1 MRSLSDSM
9 SIVRVGFLDEAR
21 MVEPCSVVVIVG
33 DAILSFSFLDG
44 YVSDFSGVP
53 NAVVELS
60 SGWEASGN
68 P

>member
-1 MRSLSDSM
+1 MRGLSDSM
-9 SIVRVGFLDEAR
+9 NVVRVGFLDKAR
-21 MVEPCSVVVIVG
+21 MMEPYGVVIIVG
-33 DAILSFSFLDG
+33 DAVLSFSFLDG

-60 SGWEASGN
+60 SGLEASGN